1 MEKIVENI
9 KKRYSK
15 AKTGTE
21 TFFSMYKRA
30 YELCAPN
37 YNNTQRGA
45 YHGQTGQPNVSDSTV
60 SRAADAFVNTFVST
74 ICPPQTRWMELAPS
88 DDLVKMVAV
97 QSVAEGGGD
106 FETMPVDEQKQL
118 LQDIQE
124 SLSQEYQKITDAFF
138 VALNQS
144 NFYSVIDQFSH
155 DVFVGTGC
163 LLVQHSGD
171 YFDSASPLDFT
182 AIPPLDIAVELSP
195 QQKITGVFRKQKL
208 RKSQVEYTFP
218 GFNMSVLEDGNVID
232 NDCEIEV
239 LEACIID
246 PQFIKAENGMTQFV
260 RWHYMVIYN
269 DKIAFD
275 TRLEENPFIV
285 FFWSLRHGENVGR
298 GLLTKLLPDAEELE
312 VLTRTKIKW
321 LQMNAMGIYTVVTSM
336 VPNPAMVEIRP
347 NSVIPVLEQG
357 AIQPLQP
364 SGNPQI
370 EQMHIQELQQAIKE
384 TALDFTIPNDPRMTA
399 TQVQYIAQR
408 QLQIFAGVVGR
419 IQFQFL
425 WKIVQNCLNIL
436 IRVGAIEI
444 PPELGKIDPRTT
456 KLKILSPIGRV
467 QFMNDLN
474 SLNTALGTIA
484 QVDPMLIQ
492 QYVRT
497 EDLPTYVFEQTGA
510 PAKLLRSREETDQVK
525 QEMAQ
530 QQQEAMMMAQAK

>member
-1 MEKIVENI
+1 MEKIIENI
-9 KKRYSK
+9 KRRYNK
-15 AKTGTE
+15 AKTGAE
-21 TFFSMYKRA
+21 TFFTMYKRA

-37 YNNTQRGA
+37 YNNTQPGA
-45 YHGQTGQPNVSDSTV
+45 YRGQTGQPNVTDSTV

-74 ICPPQTRWMELAPS
+74 ICPPQTRWMELSPS
-88 DDLVKMVAV
+88 DELVELVAKDR
-97 QSVAEGGGD
+97 AERNKVV
-106 FETMPVDEQKQL
+106 FEELPIEQQNIE
-118 LQDIQE
+118 LQQIREELTQK
-124 SLSQEYQKITDAFF
+124 YQKITDSFF

-144 NFYSVIDQFSH
+144 NFYSVLDQFSH
-155 DVFVGTGC
+155 DIFVGTGC
-163 LLVQHSGD
+163 LLIQHSGE

-182 AIPPLDIAVELSP
+182 VIPPLDIAVELSP
-195 QQKITGVFRKQKL
+195 QQKITAVFRKQKL
-208 RKSQVEYTFP
+208 RYSQIEYTFP
-218 GFNMSVLEDGNVID
+218 GFDMSVLDSEAQQDD
-232 NDCEIEV
+232 DCEIEV
-239 LEACIID
+239 LEACVID
-246 PQFIKAENGMTQFV
+246 PQFIQAENGVVRFM

-269 DKIAFD
+269 DKIAFE
-275 TRLEENPFIV
+275 TRLEENPFVV

-298 GLLTKLLPDAEELE
+298 GLLTKLLPDAEELQ
-312 VLTRTKIKW
+312 VLTKTKLQW
-321 LQMNAMGIYTVVTSM
+321 LQMNAMGIYTIVTSM
-336 VPNPAMVEIRP
+336 VPNPAMVKIRP

-436 IRVGAIEI
+436 INVGAIKL
-444 PPELGKIDPRTT
+444 PPELAKIDPRTT

-474 SLNTALGTIA
+474 SLNTAIGTIA
-484 QVDPMLIQ
+484 QIDPTLIQ
-492 QYVRT
+492 QYIRT
-497 EDLPTYVFEQTGA
+497 EDLPTYIFEQTGS
-510 PAKLLRSREETDQVK
+510 PAKLLRSKEETAKIQ
-525 QEMAQ
+525 QQMA

>member
-1 MEKIVENI
+1 MEKIVEDI
-9 KKRYSK
+9 KKRYGK
-15 AKTGTE
+15 AKTGAE

-37 YNNTQRGA
+37 YNNVQPDA
-45 YHGQTGQPNVSDSTV
+45 YHGQTGQPNVYDSTV
-60 SRAADAFVNTFVST
+60 SRAADAFVNTFVTT
-74 ICPPQTRWMELAPS
+74 ICPPQTRWMELAPA
-88 DDLVKMVAV
+88 DDLVEEIAKADNKTTWELMN
-97 QSVAEGGGD
+97 EK
-106 FETMPVDEQKQL
+106 EQKKI
-118 LQDIQE
+118 LQDTRE
-124 SLSQEYQKITDAFF
+124 RLTAEYQKITDKFF

-155 DVFVGTGC
+155 DVFIGTGC
-163 LLVQHSGD
+163 LLVQHSGN

-195 QQKITGVFRKQKL
+195 QQKITAVFRKQKL

-218 GFNMSVLEDGNVID
+218 GFDMSVLADDNVNE

-239 LEACIID
+239 LEACVID
-246 PQFIKAENGMTQFV
+246 PKFIQMENGMTKFV
-260 RWHYMVIYN
+260 RWHYMVIYQ
-269 DKIAFD
+269 DKIAFEA
-275 TRLEENPFIV
+275 RLEENPFIV
-285 FFWSLRHGENVGR
+285 FFWSLRHNENVGR
-298 GLLTKLLPDAEELE
+298 GLLTKLLPDAEELQ
-312 VLTRTKIKW
+312 VLTKTKLQW

-336 VPNPAMVEIRP
+336 VPNPAMVKIRP

-370 EQMHIQELQQAIKE
+370 EQMHIQELQQAVKE
-384 TALDFTIPNDPRMTA
+384 TSLDFTIPNDPRMTA

-436 IRVGAIEI
+436 INVGEI
-444 PPELGKIDPRTT
+444 VLPSDLAKIDPKTT

-484 QVDPMLIQ
+484 QIDPTLIQ

-497 EDLPTYVFEQTGA
+497 EELPTYIFEQTGS
-510 PAKLLRSREETDQVK
+510 PAKLLRSQQETAEIQ
-525 QEMAQ
+525 QQMQ
-530 QQQEAMMMAQAK
+530 QQQAAMMLAQAK